1 MRIVAGTVGGRRLRR
16 GPLPGVRPT
25 TDRVREAIF
34 ASLEGRG
41 AVRGA
46 RFCDLFAGTGA
57 LGIEALS
64 RGAASVIFVESNR
77 AVAERLREN
86 LIGLGFDPKGGIG
99 SEPKGG
105 IGSEVGPLP
114 STGARLVVG
123 DAMSFL
129 RTAGGF
135 DVVLCDPPY
144 DFDRW
149 MELTSHLDA
158 GLLIAESARPI
169 ELAPG
174 LRYDRSRRYGDTLV
188 TYAHR
193 SSLV

>member
-34 ASLEGRG
+34 ASLESHG

-46 RFCDLFAGTGA
+46 RYCDLFAGTGA

-64 RGAASVIFVESNR
+64 RGAASVTFVESNR
-77 AVAERLREN
+77 AVSARLREN
-86 LIGLGFDPKGGIG
+86 LIGLGFDPKAGTG
-99 SEPKGG
+99 SV
-105 IGSEVGPLP
+105 IGPLP
-114 STGARLVVG
+114 STGGARLVVG

-129 RTAGGF
+129 RTAGRF

-149 MELTSHLDA
+149 MELTSQLDT

-174 LRYDRSRRYGDTLV
+174 LRYDRARRYGDTLV

-193 SSLV
+193 SPLG